1 MNPPKQDL
9 REISHLF
16 LSSVR
21 ERQTGGAGRPQRI
34 SPQQRAEQS
43 VDLSPDELAQV
54 TTPRSAEREAAA
66 VPAGGGMAGH
76 VTCLLGGHLG
86 QRLHERA
93 KQYAAGLCRAGSSP
107 RVAMVEI
114 DACELRVI
122 VFERNPHGAPHV
134 AADLAVAE
142 PLDGQR
148 VAQAIDEL
156 AWDVQRW
163 VVVLPQN
170 PRTPEA
176 RCVVHAAAGFTV
188 LAGAD
193 ADASVAAYR
202 TIKGLADVL
211 RRDGRAL
218 PRLSLAL
225 LDVSGDAALAAAA
238 HQKLAGV
245 TRQFL
250 GWPVEREA
258 AVPPPARDVAEHLVL
273 NCRASHDKAQAA
285 AAPQWKIVADL
296 VSRGGP
302 PPLMES
308 NQPMQDFAVHADHT
322 PAELEALTRPID
334 APADMPS
341 ATSIDAAP
349 LPLQPIAAAGT
360 AAVSCDDDEVI
371 ELPPT
376 TGDES
381 AAVLSAVMA
390 GALRTFAVCPVAP
403 PNCPE
408 AKLAVTRE
416 RCLTLVAGAGRGLS
430 RLRAVAQAYEW
441 VRQNRSLIA
450 MALPQFAIDAHAMP
464 RLTLLID
471 HADADADELRG
482 IVAAGS
488 VSILT
493 YRKLRWSG
501 RTGLLLNAA

>member
-21 ERQTGGAGRPQRI
+21 ERQTSGAQRPQRL
-34 SPQQRAEQS
+34 SPQQRADQA

-54 TTPRSAEREAAA
+54 AAGRTSGRDA
-66 VPAGGGMAGH
+66 TRVPGAAGETAPVPPAH

-86 QRLHERA
+86 NRLHDRA
-93 KQYAAGLCRAGSSP
+93 KQFAAGLSRSSQ
-107 RVAMVEI
+107 RVAMVEV

-148 VAQAIDEL
+148 IAQVIDEL
-156 AWDVQRW
+156 AWDVSRW

-176 RCVVHAAAGFTV
+176 RCVIHAAASFTL
-188 LAGAD
+188 LATGD
-193 ADASVAAYR
+193 AEGTVAAYR

-211 RRDGRAL
+211 KRDGKPL

-225 LDVSGDAALAAAA
+225 LDVADDPGQASAA
-238 HQKLAGV
+238 HQKLSGV
-245 TRQFL
+245 ATQFL
-250 GWPVEREA
+250 GWSIEREA
-258 AVPPPARDVAEHLVL
+258 PVPRPTPDIAEHLVL
-273 NCRASHDKAQAA
+273 NSRASHDKAQAA
-285 AAPQWKIVADL
+285 NAPQWQIVAEL
-296 VSRGGP
+296 VSRSG
-302 PPLMES
+302 PLM
-308 NQPMQDFAVHADHT
+308 QDTPMQDFAVQADHT
-322 PAELEALTRPID
+322 PAELEALTRPIE
-334 APADMPS
+334 PARVEPTQPS
-341 ATSIDAAP
+341 T
-349 LPLQPIAAAGT
+349 LPLRAA
-360 AAVSCDDDEVI
+360 SEEDDVI

-381 AAVLSAVMA
+381 SAVLSAVLA
-390 GALRTFAVCPVAP
+390 GSLRTFAVCPIAP

-408 AKLAVTRE
+408 AKLTVTRE
-416 RCLTLVAGAGRGLS
+416 RCLALVASAGRGLS
-430 RLRAVAQAYEW
+430 KLRAAAQAYEW

-471 HADADADELRG
+471 HADADAAELRG
-482 IVAAGS
+482 IIASGS